1 VGEGRMKNYVSWAFI
16 LGIFFGLV
24 VGWSI
29 GTMRAHV
36 EIRDV
41 PVIVEEVPHNLGMAI
56 NRMVQQDFLNM
67 LYWREK

>member
-1 VGEGRMKNYVSWAFI
+1 MKNYVSWAFI